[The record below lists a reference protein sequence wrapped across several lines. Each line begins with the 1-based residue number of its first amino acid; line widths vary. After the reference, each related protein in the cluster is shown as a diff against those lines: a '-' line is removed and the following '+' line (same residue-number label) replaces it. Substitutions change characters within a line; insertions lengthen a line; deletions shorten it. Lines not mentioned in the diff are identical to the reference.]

1 MTMNNQKHLEN
12 ITTQLQKALEY
23 LEYSFKKVSS
33 LPDKPAELDQE
44 SLETWESFTARFAR
58 VADIFMAKY
67 LRARILEEDPAFRGT
82 MRDFVNTGAK
92 IGIIDDVEKWMVIR
106 SLRNI
111 SAHEYSEG
119 ELREFF
125 LQLKKY
131 TPSLLEL
138 KCLV

>member
-1 MTMNNQKHLEN
+1 MNSQDHLTS

-23 LEYSFKKVSS
+23 LEYSFAKIAK
-33 LPDKPAELDQE
+33 LPDVPAELDQE

-67 LRARILEEDPAFRGT
+67 LRAKIIQEDPAFRGT
-82 MRDFVNTGAK
+82 LRDFVNQGAK
-92 IGIIDDVEKWMVIR
+92 IGLIEDVEIWMVIR

-111 SAHEYSEG
+111 SAHEYSED
-119 ELREFF
+119 ELHEFF

-131 TPSLLEL
+131 TPTLLSL
-138 KCLV
+138 KKLV